1 MAERRLRPSPNV
13 AAALV
18 LAVLAGAILLWQRP
32 WVGEPDPGAGAVSL
46 PADARSKLTAQLR
59 EMSRASSQDAF
70 VAAAGDLPAAR
81 AFAKRTWRA
90 MQSVAM
96 PGATFRYVSGG
107 EVADRADG
115 SAAAS
120 AEVSWQPSPGSGLD
134 PAATYRST
142 VELRVRPEADGTLS
156 VVGAEQVAGQVPIW
170 LIGDVAVDDGAG
182 RTVVRVDGGGSLPLE
197 DMATTAR
204 AAVERV
210 LPGVDG
216 RLTIISPRTRAQM
229 AAIVGQESDAVAQI
243 AAITT
248 GLDGDPA
255 AGQPVVVL
263 NPTVFATMDRRA
275 AQVVL
280 THEATH
286 ALTTAVGTTGAN
298 WVVEG
303 FADFVALRDD
313 TAPLSV
319 SAGQALADVRAGRV
333 PEGLPAD
340 ADFSSTGHGLGA
352 LYESTWMIFRLL
364 ARDHPDS
371 DLVAFYQQVV
381 GGEPVERA
389 LQSTF
394 GLTVDELTAR
404 WRDYLT
410 KSASTT
416 S

>member
-1 MAERRLRPSPNV
+1 M

-46 PADARSKLTAQLR
+46 PADARSRLTAQLR

-70 VAAAGDLPAAR
+70 VAAAGDLPAAQ

-156 VVGAEQVAGQVPIW
+156 VVGAAQVAGQVPIW

-381 GGEPVERA
+381 GGEPVDRA

-394 GLTVDELTAR
+394 GLTADELTAR